1 MNAAQRLWRTSDN
14 IIMTNFEIKTKADIA
29 LAFAR
34 LGVSYTINNR
44 SNRYYDD
51 GLLATTTADSA
62 DDGEFEE
69 WLIIAWETM
78 REDERQTWLC
88 VTGSQDRVW

>member
-1 MNAAQRLWRTSDN
+1 MQTVQRLWRESDN

-29 LAFAR
+29 LAFER
-34 LGVSYTINNR
+34 LGVGYTINHR
-44 SNRYYDD
+44 SNRYHDD
-51 GLLATTTADSA
+51 GLLATTSADSA

-69 WLIIAWETM
+69 WLIIAWGTM
-78 REDERQTWLC
+78 REGERQTWLC